1 MISLRF
7 ITVGQLTA
15 FIESPQYLQSEVVP
29 ISPQRA
35 HSQAHNPQAAPD
47 DIALILAYDE
57 KNILCGYLGILPD
70 MVQNQ
75 KVAWLS
81 CIWVDNRVRGQGIA
95 KKLVVAAEKAYP
107 NRLLLTQFT
116 PAAHQLYIKLNLFAD
131 FARPEGLRCYLR
143 ADLQTIL
150 PNKKPF
156 LRYFRPFLA
165 TFDTVANTILS
176 PFSYF
181 KQRRNQQ
188 QLQNIKIKY
197 HTYLPPHISQY
208 IKYFDIKDFDIKDFA
223 ENEGRLSW
231 IYNYPWLL
239 SAPLPDDNSQ
249 KYHFSSVEKSF
260 ACVMVELSE
269 KNEAGQDKTIA
280 FFMLNHRKNLLKIPY
295 LYANPAAA
303 PNVLAFISQYM
314 QKEKLAT
321 FLCFQPALLAAL
333 KAQNFGF
340 FSQKKQR
347 HHYMASKELLTLV
360 DYNQIHWQDGAG
372 DAAFT

>member
-7 ITVGQLTA
+7 ITVGQLMA

-35 HSQAHNPQAAPD
+35 HAQAHNPHAAPD

-57 KNILCGYLGILPD
+57 KNILRGYLGVLPD
-70 MVQNQ
+70 IVENQ
-75 KVAWLS
+75 KVGWLS

-95 KKLVVAAEKAYP
+95 KNLVIAAEKAYS
-107 NRLLLTQFT
+107 NRLLLTEFT
-116 PAAHQLYIKLNLFAD
+116 PAAHQLYVKLNLFGD
-131 FARPEGLRCYLR
+131 FARPQGLRCYLR

-156 LRYFRPFLA
+156 LRYVRPLLA
-165 TFDTVANTILS
+165 AFDAVANAILS

-181 KQRRNQQ
+181 KQGENEK
-188 QLQNIKIKY
+188 QLQKIKISY
-197 HTYLPPHISQY
+197 HAYLPPHISQY
-208 IKYFDIKDFDIKDFA
+208 IKAFDQ
-223 ENEGRLSW
+223 NQHRLSW
-231 IYNYPWLL
+231 IYNYPWLIA
-239 SAPLPDDNSQ
+239 APLPDDNSQ

-269 KNEAGQDKTIA
+269 KNALGEDITIA

-295 LYANPAAA
+295 LYLSPKAENA
-303 PNVLAFISQYM
+303 VLAFISQYM
-314 QKEKLAT
+314 RNAKLAT
-321 FLCFQPALLAAL
+321 FLCYQPALLAAL

-340 FSQKKQR
+340 FTKKKQVR
-347 HHYMASKELLTLV
+347 HYMASKELLTLI
-360 DYNQIHWQDGAG
+360 DNNQTLSLQDGAG